1 MAGSLVGF
9 IGALV
14 AIGFYYSVNAS
25 TSIDTLQSWSCRWEH
40 VAMGSRPHFGTLC
53 KESKAGLALATL
65 LVPLQIIVLGVA
77 CFQVTLDRKVGHLP
91 LKRG

>member
-9 IGALV
+9 VGALV
-14 AIGFYYSVNAS
+14 AIGFYYAANAS
-25 TSIDTLQSWSCRWEH
+25 GSVDMVQSWSCRWEH

-53 KESKAGLALATL
+53 KQSKAGLALATL

-77 CFQVTLDRKVGHLP
+77 GFQVTLDGKVGHL
-91 LKRG
+91 LAKRG